1 MKILF
6 PLLFLMLTGCMS
18 KIPTL
23 TPKPNSTP
31 PVQQIEFTEVDL
43 NKDGTISKEEFAT
56 LPSEQ
61 GMDTQTPII
70 WFVILIVL
78 IGSMVYMTK
87 FLRK

>member
-1 MKILF
+1 MKYILIS
-6 PLLFLMLTGCMS
+6 LLLLSGCIS

-23 TPKPNSTP
+23 TPRPNSAP